1 MTDLAPTRPLRNG
14 ARIPVVGLGTSPL
27 EGDECFRQVLA
38 ALEAG
43 YRLIDTAENYNNED
57 AVGEAIRA
65 SGIDRSEIFITTKF
79 NRRWHSVDGVR
90 DAFEAS
96 LLRLGVDYI
105 DLMLVHW
112 PNPDQDRYVDAV
124 RGLQA
129 VVESGGLRALGTSN
143 FKPAHLQRV
152 LEETGI
158 TPEVN
163 QIQLS
168 PYATRRESREYH
180 EAHDIVTE
188 SWSPLGASAA
198 ELRNDPEVARIAA
211 AHGRSPSQAVLRW
224 HLQLGLVTIPRS
236 SNPGRLAENLHIF
249 DFELSDEEMG
259 RISALDR
266 GDAGVLDSD
275 SFGH

>member
-1 MTDLAPTRPLRNG
+1 MAWLAPTLRLRGG
-14 ARIPVVGLGTSPL
+14 AEIPVVGVGTSPL
-27 EGDECFRQVLA
+27 KGDECYRQVLA
-38 ALEAG
+38 ALEVG
-43 YRLIDTAENYNNED
+43 YRLIDTAESYENEE
-57 AVGEAIRA
+57 AVGKAIRA
-65 SGIDRSEIFITTKF
+65 SGVDRSALFITTKL

-90 DAFEAS
+90 QAFEAS
-96 LLRLGVDYI
+96 LERLGIDYL

-129 VVESGGLRALGTSN
+129 VVDGGGLRSLGTSN

-168 PYATRRESREYH
+168 PYATRSESRRYH
-180 EAHDIVTE
+180 EEHGIVTE
-188 SWSPLGASAA
+188 SWSPLGASSG
-198 ELRNDPEVARIAA
+198 ELRDDPEIGQIAT
-211 AHGRSPSQAVLRW
+211 AHERSPSQIVLRW
-224 HLQLGLVTIPRS
+224 HVQLGLVTIPRS
-236 SNPGRLAENLHIF
+236 SNPGRLAENLDVF
-249 DFELSDEEMG
+249 GFELTDAEMH

-266 GDAGVLDSD
+266 GESAVMDSD
-275 SFGH
+275 AFGH